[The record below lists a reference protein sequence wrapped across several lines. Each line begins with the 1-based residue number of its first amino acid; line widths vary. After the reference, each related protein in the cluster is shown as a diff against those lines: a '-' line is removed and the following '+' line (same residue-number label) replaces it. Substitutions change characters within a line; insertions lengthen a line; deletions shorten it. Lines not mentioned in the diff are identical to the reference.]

1 MKVKLYYITRILS
14 VFLSVHLCDP
24 LCDTQ
29 NLCVCVRVTTLL
41 LSPRQ
46 HKLKTGVIRSSITRG
61 VSFGKKNFTKKMTS
75 GGITDKKLRHQC
87 FVNGENLELFVL
99 SLETRS
105 I

>member
-1 MKVKLYYITRILS
+1 
-14 VFLSVHLCDP
+14 
-24 LCDTQ
+24 
-29 NLCVCVRVTTLL
+29 
-41 LSPRQ
+41 
-46 HKLKTGVIRSSITRG
+46 
-61 VSFGKKNFTKKMTS
+61 VSFGKKFFQKQMTS

>member
-1 MKVKLYYITRILS
+1 
-14 VFLSVHLCDP
+14 
-24 LCDTQ
+24 
-29 NLCVCVRVTTLL
+29 
-41 LSPRQ
+41 
-46 HKLKTGVIRSSITRG
+46 